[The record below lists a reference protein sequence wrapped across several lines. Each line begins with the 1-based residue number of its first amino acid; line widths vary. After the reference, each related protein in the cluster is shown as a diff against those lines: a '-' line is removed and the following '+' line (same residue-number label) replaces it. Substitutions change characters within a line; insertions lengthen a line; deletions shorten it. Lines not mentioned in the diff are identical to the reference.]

1 MLADVF
7 SKFKNICINIY
18 ELDPAKFFS
27 APGFAWQAALKET
40 KVKLDLLSD
49 IDMLLMVEKCIRGGT
64 CLSIYR
70 YPKNNNKYM
79 KDCDKNKDSLYLQYW
94 NVNNLYG
101 WAMFQKLSVNNFG
114 VDKKYF
120 SI

>member
-1 MLADVF
+1 MNLILQ
-7 SKFKNICINIY
+7 S
-18 ELDPAKFFS
+18 FFQLQDLHL
-27 APGFAWQAALKET
+27 QAALKET

-79 KDCDKNKDSLYLQYW
+79 KDCDKNKDSLYLQY
-94 NVNNLYG
+94 
-101 WAMFQKLSVNNFG
+101 
-114 VDKKYF
+114 
-120 SI
+120 